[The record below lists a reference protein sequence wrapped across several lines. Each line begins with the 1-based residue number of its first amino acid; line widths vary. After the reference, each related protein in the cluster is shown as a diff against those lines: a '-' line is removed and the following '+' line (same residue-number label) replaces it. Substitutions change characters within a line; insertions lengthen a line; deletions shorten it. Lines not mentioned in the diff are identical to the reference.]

1 MAIRVAVDAMGGDH
15 APEMVIPGVIRA
27 LEKDSELEIHLFGQ
41 EDQLHSLL
49 SGSSRPIERL
59 RLIHAP
65 EVIGMGESPGAALKN
80 KPDSSIH
87 RGLESCRRGETA
99 AFVSA
104 GNTGAV
110 MAASLFILGRQA
122 GVKRPSLV
130 GYFPTLQGHCILLD
144 AGANVDCK
152 PEHLVQFAK
161 MGSVYVKKTR
171 RKENPSIGLMN
182 IGEEPGKGNEQAKK
196 TYELLDKEE
205 ALNFVGN
212 IEGRDVLRHAADIVI
227 ADGYVG
233 NIMLKFGESVAVVV
247 PQMVGAEMTRIG
259 MSPEDQQVVAR
270 ALKGVRD
277 RFDFQEYGGAP
288 LLGVNG
294 TVIIGHG
301 GSNDLAFEN
310 MVTHAAEM
318 VREHVTE
325 SIFDALSA

>member
-1 MAIRVAVDAMGGDH
+1 MAIRVSVDAMGGDH
-15 APEMVIPGVIRA
+15 APEMVVPGIIRA
-27 LEKDSELEIHLFGQ
+27 LRKDPELEIQLFGP
-41 EDQLHSLL
+41 EDRLHSLL
-49 SGSSRPIERL
+49 SGSSRPVERL
-59 RLIHAP
+59 QVIHAP
-65 EVIGMGESPGAALKN
+65 DIVGMGDSPAAALKN

-87 RGLESCRRGETA
+87 RGLESCKRGDSS

-122 GVKRPSLV
+122 RVKRPSLV

-152 PEHLVQFAK
+152 PETLVQFAK
-161 MGSVYVKKTR
+161 MGSVYVQKTR
-171 RKENPSIGLMN
+171 RTENPSIGLMN
-182 IGEEPGKGNEQAKK
+182 IGEEPGKGNEQAKI
-196 TYELLDKEE
+196 TYDLLKSEE
-205 ALNFVGN
+205 TLNFVGN
-212 IEGRDVLRHAADIVI
+212 IEGRDVLRHAADVVI

-233 NIMLKFGESVAVVV
+233 NIMLKFGESVATIV

-294 TVIIGHG
+294 SVIIGHG
-301 GSNDLAFEN
+301 GSNELAFEN
-310 MVTHAAEM
+310 MITHAAEM
-318 VREHVTE
+318 VRENVSE
-325 SIFDALSA
+325 SISEALSA